1 MSSFYSDTG
10 HSARWHLTDRV
21 PHDPE
26 LIEHRLPELQA
37 RQQSVSP
44 SQSDDDRALAR
55 TTDVTSRLVEKYF
68 EIAEQV
74 VNGQI
79 GVNRAHAA
87 IRALNSV
94 VQKIRV
100 VS

>member
-1 MSSFYSDTG
+1 LG
-10 HSARWHLTDRV
+10 R
-21 PHDPE
+21 
-26 LIEHRLPELQA
+26 I
-37 RQQSVSP
+37 
-44 SQSDDDRALAR
+44 
-55 TTDVTSRLVEKYF
+55 TDVTSRLVEKYF

-94 VQKIRV
+94 TQKIKV

>member
-1 MSSFYSDTG
+1 MDALLANGGPTVKQKST
-10 HSARWHLTDRV
+10 
-21 PHDPE
+21 
-26 LIEHRLPELQA
+26 
-37 RQQSVSP
+37 SP
-44 SQSDDDRALAR
+44 SQSDDDRASAR
-55 TTDVTSRLVEKYF
+55 VADVTSHLVAKYF

-79 GVNRAHAA
+79 GVNRANAA

-94 VQKIRV
+94 AQKIKV

>member
-1 MSSFYSDTG
+1 MD
-10 HSARWHLTDRV
+10 L
-21 PHDPE
+21 
-26 LIEHRLPELQA
+26 
-37 RQQSVSP
+37 SVANGGPTVKQKSTSP
-44 SQSDDDRALAR
+44 SQSDDDR
-55 TTDVTSRLVEKYF
+55 TDVTSRLVEKYF

-74 VNGQI
+74 INGQI

>member
-1 MSSFYSDTG
+1 MD
-10 HSARWHLTDRV
+10 L
-21 PHDPE
+21 
-26 LIEHRLPELQA
+26 
-37 RQQSVSP
+37 SVANGGPTVKQKSTSP
-44 SQSDDDRALAR
+44 SQSDDDRGSVR
-55 TTDVTSRLVEKYF
+55 ITDITSHLIAKYF

-79 GVNRAHAA
+79 GVNRANAA

-94 VQKIRV
+94 AQKIKV